1 MTIWNTFWN
10 TSHADGVVASKG
22 EILTTWGNLRIVF
35 FYLEEAIVKLL
46 LLNQRYF
53 REKQRESCGSML
65 HLAGFTIVMPFL
77 LHEKS
82 DALQLCKS
90 LHIHKQANSQ
100 GNFSEDQFPQI

>member
-1 MTIWNTFWN
+1 MEWQPVKVRF
-10 TSHADGVVASKG
+10 SQPG
-22 EILTTWGNLRIVF
+22 ETWESFF
-35 FYLEEAIVKLL
+35 FYPEEAIVKLF

-82 DALQLCKS
+82 DALQLCKN
-90 LHIHKQANSQ
+90 LHIHKQPNSE